1 MFGIIGDILIVVVI
15 ALVSWFFESNR
26 YLKKIAIED
35 KHKEKVEKLI
45 ERGIDLAMAQAEQ
58 LADKGG
64 RMASALSFM
73 DKWLKMFNININ
85 QNMLREM
92 IEAKLYERNHK

>member
-1 MFGIIGDILIVVVI
+1 MFGIIGDILIVGVI

-26 YLKKIAIED
+26 YLKKIDIAD

-64 RMASALSFM
+64 RMASALAFM
-73 DKWLKMFNININ
+73 DKWLKVFNINID
-85 QNMLREM
+85 QDMLREM